1 MAEFMNEQ
9 LTKSKRGRKP
19 KATASSHFES
29 DLPSTSSTTIRTKAE
44 LAEMAAALTHV
55 PRDQWPDDVLSYQR
69 DADRNRK
76 RKAAE
81 MQAEDDR
88 LRREV
93 EQQRRQEQLAKMTA
107 DEPEEDSRQPRQRS
121 VEYGN
126 RTKRQRKSEVDASN
140 AVPADLMTDD
150 EIEAACKAPLAAPN
164 EELKQHIVNRTRAA
178 LSDANQGQRVC
189 AVCDEC
195 VFKNESRLG
204 PFCLSVERSLQQ
216 RCSAARQQPPLD
228 ATLIAQYDCSN
239 VHRGFEGV
247 LLSRTAFETAHS
259 EVERANTSVADLPCV
274 CGKQSHSAT
283 VYNVPMSIC
292 NSCASSL
299 MRNASNDNNDDDD
312 DDSAPAPPTFAIAN
326 GFAIGRLPPTLR
338 DIRVHEAAMV
348 APSIVSGKRNTN
360 NQPKQNRTHA
370 SNHNHTDHNR
380 LR

>member
-19 KATASSHFES
+19 KPTADLHFES
-29 DLPSTSSTTIRTKAE
+29 DLTSTSSTTNRTEAE
-44 LAEMAAALTHV
+44 LQAEAIRLHDV
-55 PRDQWPDDVLSYQR
+55 PRDQWPDDVLTYQR
-69 DADRNRK
+69 EQQRLKK
-76 RKAAE
+76 RKDRE

-88 LRREV
+88 LRRQV
-93 EQQRRQEQLAKMTA
+93 EQQRRQELLDKIAA
-107 DEPEEDSRQPRQRS
+107 DEPEEESRQPRQRS
-121 VEYGN
+121 IEYNN
-126 RTKRQRKSEVDASN
+126 RTKRQRQSEVDSAN

-150 EIEAACKAPLAAPN
+150 EIEAARTAPLAAPN
-164 EELKQHIVNRTRAA
+164 EELKQYIVNRTRAA

-204 PFCLSVERSLQQ
+204 PFCQSIERSLQQ
-216 RCSAARQQPPLD
+216 RCSVARQHPPLD

-247 LLSRTAFETAHS
+247 LLSRSAFETAHR
-259 EVERANTSVADLPCV
+259 EVERADTSVADLPCV

-299 MRNASNDNNDDDD
+299 MRNTSNDNSDDDDDD

-338 DIRVHEAAMV
+338 GIRAHEAAMV
-348 APSIVSGKRNTN
+348 APSIVSGERKANKRTK
-360 NQPKQNRTHA
+360 QPHQI
-370 SNHNHTDHNR
+370 NHTDHYR
-380 LR
+380 LC